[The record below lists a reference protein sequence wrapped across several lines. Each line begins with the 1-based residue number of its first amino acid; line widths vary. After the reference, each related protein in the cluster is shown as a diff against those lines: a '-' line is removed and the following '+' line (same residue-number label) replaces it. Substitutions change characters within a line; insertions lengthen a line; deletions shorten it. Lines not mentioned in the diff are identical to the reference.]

1 MTLQFVIPGIIK
13 PYVRMTGRGKYVQP
27 EALEYRASQAAL
39 RAAFALAMLHHEPL
53 PGQTPLFVDILLR
66 REHLHQ
72 RDADNEAKALLDS
85 MNGIVYPDDRWI
97 DDLHIRREVGEPEI
111 IVEAGIL

>member
-1 MTLQFVIPGIIK
+1 M
-13 PYVRMTGRGKYVQP
+13 
-27 EALEYRASQAAL
+27 EYRASQAAL
-39 RAAFALAMLHHEPL
+39 RAAFALAMTQQEPL

-72 RDADNEAKALLDS
+72 RDADNEAKALLDA

-97 DDLHIRREVGEPEI
+97 DDLHIWRAVGEPEI